1 MSDLIKTTISS
12 PIVPQKIFDFL
23 GTPLDAGALLIVCAF
38 LIDLLIGDPPHLPH
52 PVRIIGKAVSMSE
65 GIVRKFSKTHFQELI
80 GGMIIVAGIASG
92 TFIFTYLFLKAI
104 LTLINGGV
112 LPDRAWGI
120 AVSIFGLTVVLY
132 IASTTIALK
141 DLIDSARAVINELA
155 QNRIQDARKKL
166 GMIVGRDTDSL
177 DEKRILMATIET
189 VSENLSDG
197 VIAPL
202 FYLSIGGLPLAMTY
216 KAINTMDSMLGYKD
230 ERYRY
235 LGWAAAR
242 LDDMANYIPSRI
254 TGWLIVASVS
264 ALTFFKDTSRTLTIA
279 HRSIMI
285 MLRDGKKHLSPNAG
299 IPEAAVAGAIGV
311 RLGGTSTYRGVL
323 VEKPYIGYDMSED
336 YFAAFDSTINIVRVA
351 SLIGVITAAM
361 ILYMRGAI

>member
-1 MSDLIKTTISS
+1 MSDLIKTVLSS
-12 PIVPQKIFDFL
+12 
-23 GTPLDAGALLIVCAF
+23 PLDAGAVLIVCAF

-52 PVRIIGKAVSMSE
+52 PVRIMGKAVSMSE
-65 GIVRKFSKTHFQELI
+65 GIVRRFSKTPFQELI
-80 GGMIIVAGIASG
+80 GGMVIVAATASG

-104 LTLINGGV
+104 LILISGV
-112 LPDRAWGI
+112 LPDSAWGI
-120 AVSIFGLTVVLY
+120 AVSISCLTVVLY

-155 QNRIQDARKKL
+155 QNRIEAARKKL

-202 FYLSIGGLPLAMTY
+202 FYLSIGGIPLAMTY

-254 TGWLIVASVS
+254 TGWLIVVSASV
-264 ALTFFKDTSRTLTIA
+264 LTFLKDTRRTLTIA
-279 HRSIMI
+279 HRSIMV

-311 RLGGTSTYRGVL
+311 RLGGASTYRGTL
-323 VEKPYIGYDMSED
+323 VEKPYIGYDMSGD
-336 YFAAFDSTINIVRVA
+336 YFAAFDSTIDIVRVA

-361 ILYMRGAI
+361 ILYMKGAI